1 MNYEF
6 ENTYSFIEAF
16 TSGVGLVIVLALA
29 ALSLIAGAIVFKK
42 AGEHP
47 LWVIV
52 PIANIY
58 KLFKIA
64 WGEGWMF
71 LATLVPIVNIVI
83 GIMLNLK
90 LAKSFGKST
99 LFGVGLIFFPY
110 IFMMILAFSSA
121 EYIGPNGER
130 RL

>member
-1 MNYEF
+1 MDYEF
-6 ENTYSFIEAF
+6 ENSYGFIESLI
-16 TSGVGLVIVLALA
+16 SGVGFIIILAIAVI
-29 ALSLIAGAIVFKK
+29 SLIAGAIVFKK

-52 PIANIY
+52 PIANLY
-58 KLFKIA
+58 KLYKIA

-99 LFGVGLIFFPY
+99 MFGVGLIFFPY

-130 RL
+130 R